1 MIIGEELRA
10 NNAVRAAVAQPRD
23 CRSLRHY
30 GIGKSSRAR
39 RHYEGQNKFEVG
51 RGVLCFE
58 MEAAGLMDS
67 FDVSSLRRICDYVDS
82 HKNKR

>member
-1 MIIGEELRA
+1 MQYERQSRSQEIVVHYGTMISG
-10 NNAVRAAVAQPRD
+10 NQVVRDGVTRD
-23 CRSLRHY
+23 RISLRL
-30 GIGKSSRAR
+30 G
-39 RHYEGQNKFEVG
+39 
-51 RGVLCFE
+51 GVLCFE